1 MQSVRSEVRCDENVR
16 NRARLGRAFIGIR
29 LRRGGGRF
37 QMRHEHVQR
46 LRETWDRDLRLEKI
60 ASEITAVAKLRQ
72 ADTVQPFL

>member
-1 MQSVRSEVRCDENVR
+1 
-16 NRARLGRAFIGIR
+16 
-29 LRRGGGRF
+29 
-37 QMRHEHVQR
+37 VQQ